1 MRHSLIISESGL
13 YKFIMRSDKPQAR
26 AFQEGVTREVLRPIR
41 KTGAY
46 VSGQPSIVENPN
58 MDPLSLLMSQIPSRN
73 GRSITTTAPIIKD
86 FKDFNGLPIVF
97 REDGYINMTRAGKHY
112 GKDPKEFSRN
122 KSTAAYCEALEAI
135 GGISPNALKQ
145 ARRGSASGTYCHPK
159 LAVFFAR
166 WLDVRFAVW
175 CGLA

>member
-58 MDPLSLLMSQIPSRN
+58 MDPLSLLMSQAKP
-73 GRSITTTAPIIKD
+73 
-86 FKDFNGLPIVF
+86 
-97 REDGYINMTRAGKHY
+97 
-112 GKDPKEFSRN
+112 
-122 KSTAAYCEALEAI
+122 
-135 GGISPNALKQ
+135 
-145 ARRGSASGTYCHPK
+145 
-159 LAVFFAR
+159 
-166 WLDVRFAVW
+166 
-175 CGLA
+175 